1 MNREVPSTVT
11 RGEID
16 RETYDTIL
24 DLVAMGM
31 DSDDATYA
39 IVVAAAN
46 IVGIGAQGD
55 VARIER
61 ALEMIRTVATEAMV
75 ASECRGRA

>member
-1 MNREVPSTVT
+1 MNREVPSIVT

-16 RETYDTIL
+16 RETYDTVC
-24 DLVAMGM
+24 DLVAIGM
-31 DSDDATYA
+31 DSEDATYA

-46 IVGIGAQGD
+46 LVGIGSQGD

-61 ALEMIRTVATEAMV
+61 AVEMIRTVATETMV
-75 ASECRGRA
+75 ASERMGRA